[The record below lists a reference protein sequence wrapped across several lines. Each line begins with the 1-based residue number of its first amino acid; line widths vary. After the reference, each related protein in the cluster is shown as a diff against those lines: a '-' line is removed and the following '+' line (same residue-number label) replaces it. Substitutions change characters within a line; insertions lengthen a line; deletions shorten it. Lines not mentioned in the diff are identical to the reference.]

1 MKKLMTVVAALAAG
15 MVQAGATLD
24 YAKTEAERLFAR
36 AKVSAAV
43 AATESPLALTIA
55 LNGGKAPSAP
65 SVAEVGFD
73 GYVCAAAGGSFAIA
87 AREEKGVLN
96 GLYALA
102 ERLGFAFV
110 MPGEEGEYVPERL
123 VAVDDGTWTENP
135 RFKYR
140 GLFSSSACIRYSAKD
155 WYAFLAKLRFNA
167 MCAHVSGDGIEDDD
181 FAKTVGLRLEIGG
194 HGMSACLPR
203 ELFDKQPELFRMF
216 QPEDFG
222 GQRMKDSN
230 FCATNPKTRDI
241 VKENFKKKLAPGVK
255 RGYHAIHGW
264 ADDLPGGGWCMCSRC
279 RALLGTDQSQLTMNL
294 EAQAV
299 KELGADMRVPAIA
312 YHDTMFP
319 SETIAPDPVCFLLF
333 APRERCYAH
342 ALNDPNCALNRHYLK
357 ALEAWTARYKGI
369 DDSHTFEY
377 YNDKILFRGHTPY
390 LPETIIGDG
399 DAYQEAGIEC
409 WMSLQVGGQPL
420 GPDWNM
426 LAHAIVAWE
435 YGLSREALTHRL
447 AGKVS
452 AGKGGA
458 WYEYLDR
465 RASAYDSAWKVCDIP
480 SSLYFDYRFMPER
493 PSGQGGADLVAAQR
507 LGAETLTLANA
518 ALAKA
523 SKGMDAFAARI
534 AELELKRS
542 AFEAE
547 DLAAMSVHQRG
558 LNAIADSWNGAGK
571 GAVTGALAD
580 FKEAVVRLRKA
591 SDLFAVCA
599 KGFEKNQ
606 YYFGF
611 VKNWTVPE
619 IENKIRIYSD
629 VTR

>member
-24 YAKTEAERLFAR
+24 YARAEAERLFAR
-36 AKVSAAV
+36 AKVPAAV
-43 AATESPLALTIA
+43 AATENPLALSIA
-55 LNGGKAPSAP
+55 LNGGTAPTVP
-65 SVAEVGFD
+65 SVAEVCFD
-73 GYVCAAAGGSFAIA
+73 GYACAAANGSYTIA

-110 MPGEEGEYVPERL
+110 MPGEDGEFVPERL
-123 VAVDDGTWTENP
+123 EAGEDGTWRENP
-135 RFKYR
+135 RFRYR
-140 GLFSSSACIRYSAKD
+140 GLFSSSGCVRHSAKE

-181 FAKTVGLRLEIGG
+181 FAKAVGLRLEIGG

-203 ELFDKQPELFRMF
+203 EMFEKEPELFRMF

-222 GQRMKDSN
+222 GKRMKDSN

-241 VKENFKKKLAPGVK
+241 VKENFKKKLEPGVK

-279 RALLGTDQSQLTMNL
+279 RALSGTDQSQLAMNL

-299 KELGADMRVPAIA
+299 KELGADLRVPAIA

-319 SETIAPDPVCFLLF
+319 SESIAPDPVCFLLF

-342 ALNDPNCALNRHYLK
+342 ALNDPSCALNRHYFS
-357 ALEAWTARYKGI
+357 ALQAWTSRYRGI

-390 LPETIIGDG
+390 LPETIIGDA

-426 LAHAIVAWE
+426 LAHSIVAWE
-435 YGLSREALTHRL
+435 YGLGREELTHRI

-452 AGKGGA
+452 AGRGGA

-465 RASAYDSAWKVCDIP
+465 RANAYGSAWKVCNVP
-480 SSLYFDYRFMPER
+480 SGIYFDYRFMPER
-493 PSGQGGADLVAAQR
+493 PSGLGGAELVTVQR
-507 LGAETLTLANA
+507 FGAETLALANA
-518 ALAKA
+518 GLGKA
-523 SKGMDAFAARI
+523 RTGMSGFAARI
-534 AELELKRS
+534 ADLELVRS

-558 LNAIADSWNGAGK
+558 LNAIADYWNGAGK

-580 FKEAVVRLRKA
+580 FKEAASRLKRA

-599 KGFEKNQ
+599 KGWEKNQ

>member
-1 MKKLMTVVAALAAG
+1 MKGSLAVVVSLIAG
-15 MVQAGATLD
+15 IVQAGATLD
-24 YAKTEAERLFAR
+24 YAKAEAERLFAR
-36 AKVSAAV
+36 AGVPASV
-43 AATESPLALTIA
+43 ALSECPLALSLA
-55 LNGGKAPSAP
+55 LDGRVAPQAP
-65 SVAEVGFD
+65 SVAEVRFD
-73 GYVCAAAGGSFAIA
+73 GYACAAAGGSYAIA

-110 MPGEEGEYVPERL
+110 MPGDDGEAVPGRL
-123 VAVDDGTWTENP
+123 SVVEDGTWVESP

-140 GLFSSSACIRYSAKD
+140 GLFSSSRYVRHSPKD

-167 MCAHVSGDGIEDDD
+167 MRVPVSDDGSEEDG
-181 FAKTVGLRLEIGG
+181 FAKKVGLRLEAGG
-194 HGMSACLPR
+194 HGMSDCLPR
-203 ELFDKQPELFRMF
+203 DVFEREPELFRMF

-222 GQRMKDSN
+222 GRRMKDSN
-230 FCATNPKTRDI
+230 FCATNPKTRNI
-241 VKENFKKKLAPGVK
+241 VKANFKKRVEPWMR
-255 RGYHAIHGW
+255 RGYHALHGW

-279 RALLGTDQSQLTMNL
+279 RALLGTDQSQLAMNL

-299 KELGADMRVPAIA
+299 RELGADMRVPAIA

-319 SETIAPDPVCFLLF
+319 SGTIAPDPLCFLLF

-342 ALNDPNCALNRHYLK
+342 ALNDPGCALNRHYLS
-357 ALEAWTARYKGI
+357 ALAAWTARYRGI

-377 YNDKILFRGHTPY
+377 YSDKLLFRGHTPY

-426 LAHAIVAWE
+426 LAHSIVAWE
-435 YGLSREALTHRL
+435 RGLSRAELTRRL

-452 AGKGGA
+452 VGRGEA
-458 WYEYLDR
+458 WYAYLDR
-465 RASAYDSAWKVCDIP
+465 RASVYGSAWKVCDIP
-480 SSLYFDYRFMPER
+480 PSIYFDYRFMPER
-493 PSGQGGADLVAAQR
+493 PSDQGGAELVAGQR
-507 LGAETLTLANA
+507 FGAEALARANA
-518 ALAKA
+518 ALAQAKA
-523 SKGMDAFAARI
+523 GMNGFAARM
-534 AELELKRS
+534 ADLELARS

-558 LNAIADSWNGAGK
+558 LTAIADHWNGAGK
-571 GAVTGALAD
+571 AAIAGAVAD
-580 FKEAVVRLRKA
+580 LEEAVVRLGKA
-591 SDLFAVCA
+591 NDLFATCA
-599 KGFEKNQ
+599 KGCEEDQ

-611 VKNWTVPE
+611 VRDWSVPE
-619 IENKIRIYSD
+619 IKNKIRIYSSLLQ
-629 VTR
+629 